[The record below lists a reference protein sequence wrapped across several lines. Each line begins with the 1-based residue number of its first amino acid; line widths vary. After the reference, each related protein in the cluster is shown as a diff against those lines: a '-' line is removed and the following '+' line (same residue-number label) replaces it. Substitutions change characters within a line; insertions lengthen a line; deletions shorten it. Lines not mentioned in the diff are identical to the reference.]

1 MDLLYFRIASV
12 IAIAF
17 IYMIFDVFNK
27 RNVPSVF
34 AYASIAYGVILTILY
49 LNLGTILI
57 SALIAIA
64 VLGFGYFAYK
74 IGQLGLG
81 DAFELAAL
89 SLVLPLQPRGLIGN
103 LPTLGLPFEFSLLVC
118 MGIAAIILVPL
129 YYVPK
134 SRKMRIKVG
143 MGSGD
148 IVKAITIGLVY
159 LVFILFLVLV
169 VRISIYG
176 IVLLLAVMAGSI
188 AIMVFEKRITY
199 MMVDMVD
206 FTKFEDG
213 DIIAFNLMDR
223 RDIEQSRRKI
233 RRFERLVTNELI
245 AEMKKKG
252 VRKKYPVYKRA
263 VPLAVPIFVGAL
275 LALVFGNLIFLIA
288 PAGVLLPH
296 AAAYLLSTE

>member
-34 AYASIAYGVILTILY
+34 AYASIAYGIILTILY

-159 LVFILFLVLV
+159 LVFILFLVFV

>member
-34 AYASIAYGVILTILY
+34 AYASIAYGIILTILY

-159 LVFILFLVLV
+159 LVFILFLVFV

-213 DIIAFNLMDR
+213 DIIAFNLMGR

>member
-1 MDLLYFRIASV
+1 MDLLYLRIASV
-12 IAIAF
+12 IVIALV
-17 IYMIFDVFNK
+17 YMLFDVFNK

-34 AYASIAYGVILTILY
+34 AYATIAYGAVLTLLY
-49 LNLGTILI
+49 LNLGIIVL
-57 SALIAIA
+57 SSLIAIA
-64 VLGFGYFAYK
+64 VMGFGYFAYK

-89 SLVLPLQPRGLIGN
+89 SLVLPLQPKGFVGN

-118 MGIAAIILVPL
+118 MGIAALILVPL

-134 SRKMRIKVG
+134 SRKMRIKTEVG
-143 MGSGD
+143 GGEV
-148 IVKAITIGLVY
+148 VKAITIGLVY
-159 LVFILFLVLV
+159 VVFIFFLVLV

-176 IVLLLAVMAGSI
+176 IALLIAVMAGSI
-188 AIMVFEKRITY
+188 SIMVFERRITY

-206 FTKFEDG
+206 FRKFEEG

-223 RDIEQSRRKI
+223 SDIEQSRKKI
-233 RRFERLVTNELI
+233 RGFERLVTRELI

-263 VPLAVPIFVGAL
+263 VPLAVPIFAGVL
-275 LALVFGNLIFLIA
+275 LSLVFGNLIFLIA
-288 PAGVLLPH
+288 PAGSLLPH
-296 AAAYLLSTE
+296 AAAYLLRTG